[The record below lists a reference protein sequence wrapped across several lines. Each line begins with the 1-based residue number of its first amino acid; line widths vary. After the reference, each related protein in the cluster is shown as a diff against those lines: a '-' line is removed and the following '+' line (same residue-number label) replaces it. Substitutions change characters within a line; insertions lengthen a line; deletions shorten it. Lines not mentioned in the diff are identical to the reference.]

1 MDMKRYTILACLLLC
16 AGMRCSTAWAQG
28 ESLATRLHYYIEDS
42 ERGFLVTARLV
53 EATGLSRELN
63 KVRDE
68 EYERMYQQGLI
79 SNLNDM
85 AGFGFS
91 VGTTAYAPEHRR
103 YGFTLFAETDSFWES
118 ELGKTYTDI
127 TPADVR
133 DYIVERGLYPE
144 ASTGDDF
151 ASPDNALYQFV
162 SYHLLPMRVAK
173 DKLVIHANEY
183 GYSSKTPSRLG
194 IPVMEYYTTMG
205 PRRLLKTYQSRASDG
220 ICLNRFPT
228 LDNSRHGTGDELSC
242 DPDKQGVQVDVEA
255 AVTDII
261 NGIIYPINGLLAFDP
276 LTRDRLGRERIR
288 FDVASLLPEFMSNDI
303 RRQATREE
311 RRQHVYIPN
320 TATEYPYIDALTMGP
335 ETQAVYYNAY
345 DYDWC
350 NLQSD
355 EFQFGGRYDVTLRLP
370 PVPVDG
376 TYELRY
382 KLLVTGSRS
391 ICQIYFG
398 TDRENLKPTGM
409 PLDLTQGFNSAAGQQ
424 YYGWQNDTDDEIS
437 DAFTDL
443 RLRQHNVMKGAKAI
457 VTRNGTERDKNNNQ
471 NLRRILLRREMKA
484 GETYYVR
491 FRSVMDND
499 RKQLY
504 MDYFELCPE
513 SVYDNPYQPEDIW

>member
-1 MDMKRYTILACLLLC
+1 MDMKRYTILACLLMC
-16 AGMRCSTAWAQG
+16 AGMKCSTAWAQG

-42 ERGFLVTARLV
+42 ERGFLVAARLV

-68 EYERMYQQGLI
+68 EYERMYQQGQISDLI
-79 SNLNDM
+79 DM
-85 AGFGFS
+85 SFAGFSEMG
-91 VGTTAYAPEHRR
+91 TAYAPEHRR
-103 YGFTLFAETDSFWES
+103 YGFTLFAETDNFWES

-133 DYIVERGLYPE
+133 DYIVAQGLYPE
-144 ASTGDDF
+144 ATTGDDF

-173 DKLVIHANEY
+173 DKLVLHVNEY
-183 GYSSKTPSRLG
+183 GYSSKTPDRLG

-220 ICLNRFPT
+220 ICLNRFPSI
-228 LDNSRHGTGDELSC
+228 DNSRHGTGDEISC
-242 DPDKQGVQVDVEA
+242 DPDKQGVRVDVEA

-261 NGIIYPINGLLAFDP
+261 NGIIYPISGLLAFDP

-288 FDVASLLPEFMSNDI
+288 FDVTSLLPEFMSNDI
-303 RRQATREE
+303 RKRPTTEARHQN
-311 RRQHVYIPN
+311 VYIPP
-320 TATEYPYIDALTMGP
+320 TSTYPYLDALTMID
-335 ETQAVYYNAY
+335 ETYCVYENAY
-345 DYDWC
+345 GYEWC
-350 NLQSD
+350 NLQAD
-355 EFQFGGRYDVTLRLP
+355 EFQIAGRYDVTLRLP

-382 KLLVTGSRS
+382 KLLATGSRS

-457 VTRNGTERDKNNNQ
+457 ATRTGTERDKNNYQ
-471 NLRRILLRREMKA
+471 ALRHILLRREMKA

-491 FRSVMDND
+491 FRSVMDVS
-499 RKQLY
+499 RTLY
-504 MDYFELCPE
+504 MDYFELCPR